1 MTTQP
6 LLIYL
11 ADDHRLIGEGIA
23 AMLRNIETVERVD
36 IFPNGKLL
44 FKEFNK
50 KRPDLVILDIE
61 MPEWDGLT
69 TLREI
74 MQAYPETCVLML
86 SMLEERSIIEEC
98 ISMGA
103 KGYMHKDSK
112 KEEFELALY
121 ILLHGGTFL
130 SEEAKKVMEGKRM
143 ASVANVEL
151 IEPLTQRELE
161 ILKLICDGCTSKEIG
176 EQLFLSPR
184 TVETHKTH
192 LMQKFNVHS
201 TGKLISLAIK
211 GKLVK

>member
-1 MTTQP
+1 MTAQT

-23 AMLRNIETVERVD
+23 AMLNDIETVERVV

-74 MQAYPETCVLML
+74 KNAYPETCVLML

-98 ISMGA
+98 FALGA

-112 KEEFELALY
+112 KEEFQEA
-121 ILLHGGTFL
+121 IETLHQGGDFL
-130 SEEAKKVMEGKRM
+130 SEEAKKVIEGKRKSSI
-143 ASVANVEL
+143 AQVEL
-151 IEPLTQRELE
+151 TEPLTQRELE
-161 ILKLICDGCTSKEIG
+161 ILKLICDGFTSKEIG
-176 EQLFLSPR
+176 DQLFLSPR

-192 LMQKFNVHS
+192 LMQKFTVNS